1 MIMEYNK
8 SMQIAAILP
17 VMAFRIKWSIFP
29 WTSLALI
36 RVVGGS
42 CKNDQL
48 EEYKLEKDAVYSQ
61 RSVE

>member
-1 MIMEYNK
+1 MFTEYNK

-36 RVVGGS
+36 REVGGS
-42 CKNDQL
+42 CKSGQL
-48 EEYKLEKDAVYSQ
+48 EENEPEKAAVYSQ
-61 RSVE
+61 SVE